1 MCRMVVVSIS
11 IIRSYYFAAVHSLVI
26 FPSEQGNSIL
36 SYKKCLCLSTSEYE
50 LFGTYIWVLYFVK
63 YASFVR

>member
-1 MCRMVVVSIS
+1 MCRMVVVGIS
-11 IIRSYYFAAVHSLVI
+11 IIRLYYFAVHSVVI
-26 FPSEQGNSIL
+26 FPSEKTNSIL